1 MAGFLGILFFSRQDE
16 KWNKKLFEGGLI
28 MKIQVVGPGCPRCQA
43 TEKNVFNACAELG
56 IDADISHVYDAK
68 EFAKLGV
75 RLTPAVIV
83 DGKIV
88 VSGKIPTVEEL
99 KKIFLELAK

>member
-1 MAGFLGILFFSRQDE
+1 
-16 KWNKKLFEGGLI
+16 

-43 TEKNVFNACAELG
+43 TEKNVFNACAEL
-56 IDADISHVYDAK
+56 DLAADIEKVRSIS

-75 RLTPAVIV
+75 MMTPAVLV

-88 VSGKIPTVEEL
+88 VSGKVPTVAEL
-99 KKIFLELAK
+99 KQLLRP